1 MAITDAY
8 SVVSPCATG
17 KITCGGW
24 LEAGKNDND
33 EGSAVQ
39 RHPLSRFEHKQ
50 LNPGVYG
57 VERVCSTKVLSFFK
71 YQSVCT
77 MMLAS

>member
-1 MAITDAY
+1 MHTLLFHLVLPGKSHVLDGLRQAKMTTTKVVQFSAIH
-8 SVVSPCATG
+8 SG
-17 KITCGGW
+17 I
-24 LEAGKNDND
+24 
-33 EGSAVQ
+33 
-39 RHPLSRFEHKQ
+39 EHKQ
-50 LNPGVYG
+50 VNPGVYG